1 MPIRFPSACL
11 TVLLCA
17 TSLVGAVAAPAYAET
32 IRLAWDPS
40 PSPSV
45 EGYLVQVGTSSRN
58 YSAIVDVTSSTSFVF
73 DEAVAGQPYYFVVVA
88 YGANGERSSP
98 SAEIMGYSDAPPELD
113 APNDQTSEVGEFV
126 SLQLDAIDEYGDV
139 LTYGATGLPPGVVLQ
154 TSSGRISG
162 APTQVGDYRVSA
174 SATDGR
180 LTDTVQFDWYVSDGA
195 VQPSTLL
202 SPSGVET
209 SHRPTFAWAIAEG
222 ASSFQLVVDD
232 ASQDARIDR
241 IVSPVEA
248 DCAADS
254 ACEIMA
260 AVDLASGPA
269 AWTIR
274 TTYVNGQSVWSG
286 SARFTVE
293 GAPEPAPAVPPQ
305 TPTPAPPQTPTPTP
319 GPQTPDPGPR

>member
-17 TSLVGAVAAPAYAET
+17 TSLVGAVVAPAYAET

-139 LTYGATGLPPGVVLQ
+139 LTYGGDRSPA
-154 TSSGRISG
+154 RSG
-162 APTQVGDYRVSA
+162 APDQFWPHQRCTDAGGRLPGKRECHGR
-174 SATDGR
+174 ATDRHRAVR
-180 LTDTVQFDWYVSDGA
+180 LVR
-195 VQPSTLL
+195 
-202 SPSGVET
+202 E
-209 SHRPTFAWAIAEG
+209 
-222 ASSFQLVVDD
+222 
-232 ASQDARIDR
+232 
-241 IVSPVEA
+241 
-248 DCAADS
+248 
-254 ACEIMA
+254 
-260 AVDLASGPA
+260 
-269 AWTIR
+269 
-274 TTYVNGQSVWSG
+274 
-286 SARFTVE
+286 
-293 GAPEPAPAVPPQ
+293 
-305 TPTPAPPQTPTPTP
+305 
-319 GPQTPDPGPR
+319 